1 MHHQLLKF
9 PGQHGGLLYF
19 DASEGH
25 FYRMQNSITCAD
37 SQFFIPKSTQETG
50 KCQAKRGNEEKC
62 HNHEKLSRDL
72 VEYATIYW
80 GCILRVIKPGH
91 IKETISQSVEFVV
104 STWPHKLSIYSVPD
118 LIQSIHDRLNKIER
132 YCKTKKWV
140 DTFLS
145 DFDEKSYEEFCK
157 FILKSHPYWSAPVFV
172 ETNRGNLSHV
182 NYKFECIPILIHIII
197 L

>member
-1 MHHQLLKF
+1 
-9 PGQHGGLLYF
+9 
-19 DASEGH
+19 
-25 FYRMQNSITCAD
+25 MQNSITCAD

-118 LIQSIHDRLNKIER
+118 LIQSIHEKIER
-132 YCKTKKWV
+132 NKTKKWM

-145 DFDEKSYEEFCK
+145 DFDEKSYEGFFK
-157 FILKSHPYWSAPVFV
+157 FILKSHPYWSAPILVKAK
-172 ETNRGNLSHV
+172 GNLSHV
-182 NYKFECIPILIHIII
+182 KYKFEIECRLFRY